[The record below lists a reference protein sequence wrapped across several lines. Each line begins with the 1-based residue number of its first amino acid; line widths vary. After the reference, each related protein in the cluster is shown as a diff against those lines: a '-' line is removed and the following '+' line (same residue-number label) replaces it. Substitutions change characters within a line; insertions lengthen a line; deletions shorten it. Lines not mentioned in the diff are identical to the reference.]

1 MPEAC
6 DEDVYLTWIQ
16 SDCQGIKLL
25 PFYIRA
31 RSQDDECSYIPR
43 DWSLD
48 YNQLVPPL
56 LASALVVGRG
66 RAGLSAIRDAVL
78 EDLLQVGSLGVPGH
92 FMGSR
97 GEGRRHKGGTCK
109 PSGLPAALF
118 LGRENLPNQ
127 PHLPGGH
134 GLRNK
139 GLSRAA
145 LT

>member
-16 SDCQGIKLL
+16 SDCQAMKLL
-25 PFYIRA
+25 PFCIRA

-78 EDLLQVGSLGVPGH
+78 EDLATGGLAWGSWTFYGITG
-92 FMGSR
+92 
-97 GEGRRHKGGTCK
+97 
-109 PSGLPAALF
+109 
-118 LGRENLPNQ
+118 
-127 PHLPGGH
+127 
-134 GLRNK
+134 
-139 GLSRAA
+139 
-145 LT
+145 

>member
-1 MPEAC
+1 M
-6 DEDVYLTWIQ
+6 
-16 SDCQGIKLL
+16 KLL
-25 PFYIRA
+25 PFCIRA
-31 RSQDDECSYIPR
+31 KSQDDECSYIPR

-56 LASALVVGRG
+56 PASTLVGRRG
-66 RAGLSAIRDAVL
+66 KAGLSAIRDAVL
-78 EDLLQVGSLGVPGH
+78 EDLLQVGSLGVPGR
-92 FMGSR
+92 FMRSR
-97 GEGRRHKGGTCK
+97 GEGRRHRRGMCK

-127 PHLPGGH
+127 LHPPGGH